1 MGWLTSLG
9 TLLLD
14 LRAVFVAAWSWR
26 AEDAAQRR
34 TSWAYC
40 PECRHDLNGDDKSF
54 QGYDEAGL
62 VVYECSRCTHVSR
75 WDFDPPAPILVE
87 D

>member
-14 LRAVFVAAWSWR
+14 LRAVFVAAWLWR

-34 TSWAYC
+34 TSRAYC

-54 QGYDEAGL
+54 QDY
-62 VVYECSRCTHVSR
+62 
-75 WDFDPPAPILVE
+75 DPPAPILVE